1 MLRNILLLF
10 CFFIFVGSFGQTESK
25 RDSLLQ
31 KLAAYDRVHPQ
42 NTSIKN
48 AIRDTVKVNLL
59 NKIADTYQDDDV
71 QKAIAYYKQSLAL
84 CVKIQYLIGQGKI
97 YNSLGRLYNNKGN
110 FQEAIVCLNK
120 AIVIFKKDPT
130 CKDLGVSYGLLGQSY
145 LFLNNFAQSLKYL
158 NAGLSIFEP
167 LHEYRKMSSLTNN
180 LAILH
185 GKINE
190 HEKELKYYQK
200 ALKILDDH
208 VPGQHL
214 DLRYTILS
222 NIASIYADQKDYQ
235 KSNAML
241 EECYTYYQKVND
253 VIGIAYNEQHIGTNC
268 KKQKQYAKALDYF
281 NKALKNFSKSD
292 YKSGI
297 GDSYRNIG
305 EVYYLQHQLDL
316 AEQFT
321 LKGLRI
327 SKEIGEIE
335 SVKFAY
341 ENLAKIYR
349 EKKNYLAAYEN
360 QVLFKTMSDSMF
372 NTEINNKLTQI
383 QLEYEFKKKQDAI
396 KEASLYEA
404 NKQKKIKY
412 VVLIS
417 LFLLS
422 LVTISIYINS
432 QKHQKQRK
440 IIQLQKE
447 QIEKSLKEKETLL
460 KEIHHRVKNN
470 LQIISSLLNM
480 QSEEINDPV
489 VLATIQEGQSR
500 VQAMSLIHQNL
511 YQSDEIHKVNVDN
524 YLIELVAYLS
534 DLFGAKSKNIQVV
547 VETVDLKFDFDTA
560 IPLGLMVN
568 ELVANAFK
576 YAFAE
581 KEGGTIKVAI
591 KALNK
596 VDYELKVSDNGHGLA
611 KNFDLENLKSL
622 GLKLVSILSKQ
633 LRGSLSVKQ
642 KPNET
647 SFVVLFK
654 DLKEFKATQT

>member
-1 MLRNILLLF
+1 MPRKLFLLLSL
-10 CFFIFVGSFGQTESK
+10 FIFVGSFAQTERK
-25 RDSLLQ
+25 RDSLQ
-31 KLAAYDRVHPQ
+31 KLLDIYNRAHSSKVSQ
-42 NTSIKN
+42 S
-48 AIRDTVKVNLL
+48 DTVKVNLL
-59 NKIADTYQDDDV
+59 YKLADTYCATNPDQ
-71 QKAIAYYKQSLAL
+71 AIVYYNQSIKLSRQ
-84 CVKIQYLIGQGKI
+84 IHYTFGIGKG
-97 YNSLGRLYNNKGN
+97 YNYFGRLHIDKGN
-110 FQEAIVCLNK
+110 FQLAIANLNR
-120 AIVIFKKDPT
+120 AIAIFEKNPA
-130 CKDLGVSYGLLGQSY
+130 CKDLGVSYGLMGQSY

-158 NAGLSIFEP
+158 NAGLTIFEP
-167 LHEYRKMSSLTNN
+167 LHEYRKMASLTNN
-180 LAILH
+180 IAILY

-190 HEKELKYYQK
+190 KEKELAFYQK
-200 ALKILDDH
+200 ALKILDVH
-208 VPGQHL
+208 VPNHHL

-222 NIASIYADQKDYQ
+222 NIASMYADKRAYQ
-235 KSNAML
+235 KSNAL
-241 EECYTYYQKVND
+241 LYECYAYQKKVQD
-253 VIGIAYNEQHIGTNC
+253 VVGMAYSEQHLGTNC
-268 KKQKQYAKALDYF
+268 KNQKRYVQALDLF
-281 NKALKNFSKSD
+281 NKALVNFSKND

-297 GDSYRNIG
+297 GDSFRNIG
-305 EVYYLQHQLDL
+305 EVYFLLHQLDA
-316 AEQFT
+316 AEAFT

-327 SKEIGEIE
+327 SQEIGEIE

-349 EKKNYLAAYEN
+349 EKKNYKAAFEN
-360 QVLFKTMSDSMF
+360 QMLFKTMSDSMF

-383 QLEYEFKKKQDAI
+383 QLEYEFKKKQDAL
-396 KEASLYEA
+396 KEATLHEA

-422 LVTISIYINS
+422 LVTIGIYINS
-432 QKHQKQRK
+432 KKMQKQRN
-440 IIQLQKE
+440 IIQRQKE
-447 QIEKSLKEKETLL
+447 QIESSLREKETLL

-480 QSEEINDPV
+480 QSEEISDPV

-524 YLIELVAYLS
+524 YLKELVAYLS
-534 DLFGAKSKNIQVV
+534 DLFGAKSKNIEVL
-547 VETVDLKFDFDTA
+547 VETIDLKFDFDTA

-576 YAFAE
+576 YAFTE

-596 VDYELKVSDNGHGLA
+596 VDYELKVTDNGHGLA
-611 KNFDLENLKSL
+611 RDFDLQKLKSL

-633 LRGSLSVKQ
+633 LRGNLSIAQSK
-642 KPNET
+642 NET
-647 SFVVLFK
+647 SFVVMFK
-654 DLKEFKATQT
+654 DLKEYNATQI

>member
-1 MLRNILLLF
+1 MLRNTLLLVVL
-10 CFFIFVGSFGQTESK
+10 FIFVGSFGQKQSK
-25 RDSLLQ
+25 RDSLQNLLENYN
-31 KLAAYDRVHPQ
+31 KHHAS
-42 NTSIKN
+42 NTS
-48 AIRDTVKVNLL
+48 IRDTVKVNLL
-59 NKIADTYQDDDV
+59 FKLADSYCDTDFN
-71 QKAIAYYKQSLAL
+71 KAIAYYNQSIELSQ
-84 CVKIQYLIGQGKI
+84 KIHYTAGIGRG
-97 YNSLGRLYNNKGN
+97 YNLLGRLHIGRGN
-110 FQEAIVCLNK
+110 FQSAISYLNQ
-120 AIVIFKKDPT
+120 AVAIFKKDPQS
-130 CKDLGVSYGLLGQSY
+130 KNLGVSYGLLGQAY

-158 NAGLSIFEP
+158 NAGLDIFEN

-180 LAILH
+180 IAILY

-190 HEKELKYYQK
+190 KEKELAFYQK
-200 ALKILDDH
+200 ALRILDEH
-208 VPGQHL
+208 VPNHHL

-222 NIASIYADQKDYQ
+222 NIASIYADKREYQ
-235 KSNAML
+235 KSNVML
-241 EECYTYYQKVND
+241 LECYAYHQKTDDFV
-253 VIGIAYNEQHIGTNC
+253 GMAYTEQHLGTNC
-268 KKQKQYAKALDYF
+268 KNQKQYAQALDFF
-281 NKALKNFSKSD
+281 NKALVHFSKND

-305 EVYYLQHQLDL
+305 EVYYHLHQLDA
-316 AEQFT
+316 AEEFT

-327 SKEIGEIE
+327 SQEIGEIE

-349 EKKNYLAAYEN
+349 EKKNYQAAYEN
-360 QVLFKTMSDSMF
+360 QVLFKVMSDSMF

-383 QLEYEFKKKQDAI
+383 QLEYEFKKKQEAI
-396 KEASLYEA
+396 KQATLHEA

-412 VVLIS
+412 MVLVS

-422 LVTISIYINS
+422 LVTLGIYLNS
-432 QKHQKQRK
+432 KKLQKQRN
-440 IIQLQKE
+440 IIQRQKE

-524 YLIELVAYLS
+524 YLKELVAYLS
-534 DLFGAKSKNIQVV
+534 DLFGAKSKNIEVQ
-547 VETVDLKFDFDTA
+547 VETIDLKFDFDTA

-591 KALNK
+591 KALNT

-611 KNFDLENLKSL
+611 KNFDLDNLKSL

-642 KPNET
+642 LPNET

-654 DLKEFKATQT
+654 DLKEFKATQI